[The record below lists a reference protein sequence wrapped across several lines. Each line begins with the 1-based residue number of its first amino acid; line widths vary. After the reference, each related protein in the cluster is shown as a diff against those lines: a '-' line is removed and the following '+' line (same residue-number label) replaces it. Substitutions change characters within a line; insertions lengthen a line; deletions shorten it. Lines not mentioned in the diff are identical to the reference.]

1 MDQNDIQSLID
12 QAMSCTIVC
21 NVELHPEQ
29 MDALQNLSDY
39 CVNLVL
45 QTPEVM
51 REPLKIV
58 YKSNEEFK
66 IALVAFCLCQSLTNP
81 RRKMRENKEFFE
93 KNITVYHHANN
104 VKEVNFGAINPL
116 NVAEAINWEIVEDWK
131 LYRDNEC
138 GGIKALVDEKTKL
151 TGLDTYKRGGDP
163 LYEFARFHR
172 KFTEKE
178 NKIAEQS
185 KIEAQNAFR
194 NAVVQSVATEVAK
207 QQLSQGKN
215 PMDIINS
222 LLSQEDNLQIGSQK
236 NIEHRPNTPQIT
248 HRKKK

>member
-1 MDQNDIQSLID
+1 MDQNDIQNLVD
-12 QAMSCTIVC
+12 QALTCTIAC
-21 NVELHPEQ
+21 NVELYPDQ
-29 MDALQNLSDY
+29 IDALQNLSDY
-39 CVNLVL
+39 CVRLVL

-51 REPLKIV
+51 REPLKIM

-66 IALVAFCLCQSLTNP
+66 TALVAFCLCQSLTNP
-81 RRKMRENKEFFE
+81 RRKVKESKEFFE
-93 KNITVYHHANN
+93 KNITIYHHTNN
-104 VKEVNFGAINPL
+104 VKEIKFGEIDPF
-116 NVAEAINWEIVEDWK
+116 NVREAISWEIVEDWK

-151 TGLDTYKRGGDP
+151 TGLDTYQRGGDP

-178 NKIAEQS
+178 NRIAEQS
-185 KIEAQNAFR
+185 RIEAQNAFR
-194 NAVVQSVATEVAK
+194 NAVVQSVASEVAK

-222 LLSQEDNLQIGSQK
+222 LLGQEDKLAIGSPK
-236 NIEHRPNTPQIT
+236 SDRPRLTHR
-248 HRKKK
+248 RKKKK